1 MRINQLQ
8 DVRTLEAK
16 YNDLQDNPVHKPTAA
31 TLLEEQIALNVPN
44 TFKFGMLN
52 NYCNFIVI

>member
-16 YNDLQDNPVHKPTAA
+16 YSDLQDNPVHKPTAA

-52 NYCNFIVI
+52 N